1 MSEQDDTNPGASKV
15 EKMNAGVD
23 AGKKQWPSSE
33 AAAQAGA
40 GAVGSGGASD
50 QLHKADSAERPALG
64 HPSYE
69 SLEAQLT
76 EAEQKLNDHWNE
88 VMRARAEMENTRRR
102 AAKDVESARKYA
114 LEKFTNDLLP
124 VADSLGHALQCEY
137 GDNQFAKSIHEGVD
151 MTMNMLLQTLER
163 YGVKQIDPVM
173 GAVFDP
179 LHHQAVSTEAMPDVA
194 PNSVVRVLQK
204 GYLLNE
210 RLIRPAMVIVAK

>member
-1 MSEQDDTNPGASKV
+1 MPEQDDTNPGASKA
-15 EKMNAGVD
+15 EKMNAGVE
-23 AGKKQWPSSE
+23 AGKKQWPSPE
-33 AAAQAGA
+33 DAAQAGA
-40 GAVGSGGASD
+40 GAAGSGG
-50 QLHKADSAERPALG
+50 DSAERPALE

-69 SLEAQLT
+69 AIEALLNET
-76 EAEQKLNDHWNE
+76 ELKLNEHQNE

-137 GDNQFAKSIHEGVD
+137 GDNQFAKSIHEGVE
-151 MTMNMLLQTLER
+151 MTMNMLLQTLDR
-163 YGVKQIDPVM
+163 YGVKQIDPLM

-179 LHHQAVSTEAMPDVA
+179 LHHQAVSTEALPDAA
-194 PNSVVRVLQK
+194 PNTVVRVLQK

-210 RLIRPAMVIVAK
+210 RLIRPAMVIVSK